1 VSLGYSYPESGIAIL
16 PINFENAASAEDLR
30 QAAES
35 STIKTLFRNANVPYE
50 DVFRAYKR
58 LPYVHNNAFE
68 WVVPT
73 LFLSASLLSAN
84 PKEPLNKPPNLW
96 SD

>member
-50 DVFRAYKR
+50 DVF
-58 LPYVHNNAFE
+58 
-68 WVVPT
+68 
-73 LFLSASLLSAN
+73 
-84 PKEPLNKPPNLW
+84 
-96 SD
+96 